1 MRVLVTGHLGYIGA
15 ELVPMLVDAGHDV
28 VGLDT
33 DYYRDRDFRTE
44 PLRVPTLDMDI
55 RDVEQQHLAGFDA
68 VVHLA
73 ALSNDPVS
81 ELNPELTYDIN
92 LKASVGIARAAKAAG
107 VARFVFSSSCS
118 LYGAGAEGALT
129 EDAEMEAVTPYGES
143 KVLAEQAISVLADDA
158 FCPTF
163 LRNATAY
170 GISRRLRTDVVV
182 NNLVGHAVT
191 SGKVLLMSNGAAWRP
206 LVHVRDISHAIVT
219 VLQAPPAT
227 VHNEVYNVGRNSD
240 NHQIRDVAKM
250 VADIVPDCEVAFA
263 DDVVADIRNY
273 VVDFT
278 KIETSLPGYSP
289 QWTLATGIAEIH
301 AAYVDAGLSADQFNG
316 NDFVRLRVLRELLDA
331 DALDADLR
339 WTGDRS

>member
-15 ELVPMLVDAGHDV
+15 ELVPMLIDAGHEV

-33 DYYRDRDFRTE
+33 DYYRDRDFRSE
-44 PLRVPTLDMDI
+44 PMPVPTMHMDI
-55 RDVEQQHLAGFDA
+55 RDVEPRHLAGFDA

-81 ELNPELTYDIN
+81 ELRPELTYDIN
-92 LKASVGIARAAKAAG
+92 LDSSVRLARAAKAAG
-107 VARFVFSSSCS
+107 AARFVFSSSCS
-118 LYGAGAEGALT
+118 LYGSGADGALN
-129 EDAEMEAVTPYGES
+129 EEARMSAVTPYGES
-143 KVLAEQAISVLADDA
+143 KIRAEQAIRPLADGS
-158 FCPTF
+158 FSPTF

-170 GISRRLRTDVVV
+170 GVSRRLRTDVVV

-191 SGKVLLMSNGAAWRP
+191 TGRVLLMSNGEAWRP
-206 LVHVRDISHAIVT
+206 LVHVRDIAHAIVI
-219 VLQAPPAT
+219 VLESPSDA
-227 VHNEVYNVGRNSD
+227 VHNEVFNVGRSSE

-301 AAYVDAGLSADQFNG
+301 DAYVDAGLSADRFNG

>member
-1 MRVLVTGHLGYIGA
+1 MKVLVTGHLGYIGA
-15 ELVPMLVDAGHDV
+15 ELVPMLVDTGHDV

-44 PLRVPTLDMDI
+44 PMDVPTIHMDI
-55 RDVEQQHLAGFDA
+55 RDVEPRHLAGFDA

-81 ELNPELTYDIN
+81 ELNPQLTYDIN
-92 LKASVGIARAAKAAG
+92 LDASVGLARAAKAAG

-118 LYGAGAEGALT
+118 LYGSGSDGALR
-129 EDAEMEAVTPYGES
+129 EDADMVAVTPYGES
-143 KVLAEQAISVLADDA
+143 KVRAEQQIRTLADET
-158 FCPTF
+158 FSPTF

-191 SGKVLLMSNGAAWRP
+191 SGRVLLMSNGQAWRP
-206 LVHVRDISHAIVT
+206 LVHVRDIAHAMLT
-219 VLQAPPAT
+219 VLGSPTDA
-227 VHNEVYNVGRNSD
+227 VHNEVFNVGRATE

-250 VADIVPDCEVAFA
+250 VADIVPNCEVAFA
-263 DDVVADIRNY
+263 DEVSADIRNY

-278 KIETSLPGYSP
+278 KIESALPGYSP
-289 QWTLATGIAEIH
+289 QWTLATGIAEIYD
-301 AAYVDAGLSADQFNG
+301 AYVDEGLDADRFGG
-316 NDFVRLRVLRELLDA
+316 NDFVRLRVLHELLER
-331 DALDADLR
+331 DALDGDLR
-339 WTGDRS
+339 WKE